1 MKRLDIFEFAEQH
14 KDCLTRTREYKIKG
28 KKYIVHSHF
37 VGDKDAHKLLFD
49 NVLNSALSET
59 FGTESAGFCN
69 LKLDEKNDTEKEK
82 ITA

>member
-1 MKRLDIFEFAEQH
+1 MKRLDIFKFADQH
-14 KDCLTRTREYKIKG
+14 KDCPTRTREYEIKG

-59 FGTESAGFCN
+59 FGVESVGFCN
-69 LKLDEKNDTEKEK
+69 IELDDKNDTDKEK